1 MIVAWIALRVMR
13 EILRDRRTVVFFFL
27 VPLAVMALVY
37 LALVKDDVARVGIV
51 YRGLAQNLAGPV
63 EASLW
68 QAEGV
73 RRVALPDLDTP
84 TAGHSSGSVPDE
96 PDPEG
101 KILAA
106 LRRGEADA
114 VLLLSEGLVQE
125 RLSGHPGTVVLYV
138 EGSRP
143 QLTAQVRQAVFQA
156 AAHIAPAIE
165 ALQVSAADGTATGGT
180 VSGGTAAG
188 GTVPGG
194 KVPGGTVPPGNL
206 PACPAACASAGPPG
220 VRLAYL
226 HGAAGY
232 RLVDFF
238 LPTLLPF
245 FVFFFTFMVA
255 TITFQRE
262 RSRGTLERILIAPV
276 GLVQVVLGYVL
287 GFAAFCLAQVAI
299 VLAFILALITYPI
312 GAGQGAELV
321 ALSVIVMLIALIIGL
336 LVSYNAGNEF
346 QAVQF
351 VPLVILPQ
359 IFLSDLIW
367 TLDGFP
373 APLRWVAQILPLTH
387 ANAITRNVLLKGMTL
402 GENWAHLLA
411 LAAIFL
417 AALALLA
424 WEGRRKGGAAP

>member
-1 MIVAWIALRVMR
+1 MIVAWIAQRVMR
-13 EILRDRRTVVFFFL
+13 EILRDWRTVAFFFL
-27 VPLAVMALVY
+27 VPVAVMVLVY
-37 LALVKDDVARVGIV
+37 LALAKDDVARVGIV
-51 YRGLAQNLAGPV
+51 YRGLAQHLAAPV
-63 EASLW
+63 EAALR
-68 QAEGV
+68 QAAGV
-73 RRVALPDLDTP
+73 RRVALEGLDSPPAGRPAGSATGGAAEEPDL
-84 TAGHSSGSVPDE
+84 
-96 PDPEG
+96 EG
-101 KILAA
+101 RILAA
-106 LRRGEADA
+106 LRNGEADA
-114 VLLLSEGLVQE
+114 VLLLPEELVQE
-125 RLSGHPGTVVLYV
+125 RLSGRPGTVVLYV

-156 AAHIAPAIE
+156 AARIAPAAE
-165 ALQVSAADGTATGGT
+165 AMLAGA
-180 VSGGTAAG
+180 SGG
-188 GTVPGG
+188 
-194 KVPGGTVPPGNL
+194 
-206 PACPAACASAGPPG
+206 PAPVCPAGCGSAGPPG
-220 VRLAYL
+220 LRLAYL

-287 GFAAFCLAQVAI
+287 GFAAFCSVQVAI
-299 VLAFILALITYPI
+299 VLAFILALITYPV
-312 GAGQGAELV
+312 GAGQVAALV
-321 ALSVIVMLIALIIGL
+321 ALSVAVMLIALLIGL
-336 LVSYNAGNEF
+336 LVSFNAGNEF

-373 APLRWVAQILPLTH
+373 APFRWLAQALPLTH
-387 ANAITRNVLLKGMTL
+387 ANAITRNVLLKGMSL

-424 WEGRRKGGAAP
+424 WEGRCKGGAAP